1 MIIGLSGSLFSQR
14 NDSVCFTIE
23 QSSYLM
29 YVVESFDSCQKL
41 VDELESDIITKEMYE
56 LELMEKIDSL
66 NSTINLK
73 EYREVERN
81 ESLLRA
87 KRQRDILGGLSGGLL
102 LSIVLILII

>member
-1 MIIGLSGSLFSQR
+1 
-14 NDSVCFTIE
+14 
-23 QSSYLM
+23 M

-56 LELMEKIDSL
+56 LDLMEKIDSL

-87 KRQRDILGGLSGGLL
+87 KRQRDILGGSTIGLL